1 MSNIDFKMENITQF
15 CLLVLKLEIDT
26 FPYRW
31 LVNFFLITDLSNFD
45 ATETDMQVAES
56 MMLEMAG
63 FLQTG
68 RYNKEKCLCISL

>member
-1 MSNIDFKMENITQF
+1 MVGK
-15 CLLVLKLEIDT
+15 
-26 FPYRW
+26 
-31 LVNFFLITDLSNFD
+31 FFLITGLSNFD
-45 ATETDMQVAES
+45 ATEADMQVAES